1 MNLQFKDATAQNI
14 DGKLVYDLT
23 IQDLDGEIAEGRELP
38 FSYIFGQEPTSF
50 LESYINDHIEELKSV
65 VIDESFESELPGN
78 MPVKKEEEDEFTKF
92 FDKAQE
98 KIQEINK
105 RKIDTLEIGVE
116 YKNDMF
122 SSSHKSFSFIRNVI
136 SYYDSLIT
144 KNEITKESVRQKII
158 SSTNTVHIFN
168 YDQLLELQSLM
179 FEKLNNIYLT
189 ANYLKTVS
197 LNNCETSDD
206 IDCVIVDFEQ
216 PFENELEVDE
226 TVETKVDETK

>member
-1 MNLQFKDATAQNI
+1 MKLQFKDVTGKNI

-38 FSYIFGQEPTSF
+38 FSYVFGQEPTSV
-50 LESYINDHIEELKSV
+50 LESYINDHIEELKAI
-65 VIDESFESELPGN
+65 VIPDSFESDLDPCCDSDSEDDI
-78 MPVKKEEEDEFTKF
+78 DEFTKF

-105 RKIDTLEIGVE
+105 EKNQKLEDSLE
-116 YKNDMF
+116 YKNDVF
-122 SSSHKSFSFIRNVI
+122 SCSHESFGFITNAI
-136 SYYDSLIT
+136 SYYDSLISR
-144 KNEITKESVRQKII
+144 NEITKELVKQKII

-179 FEKLNNIYLT
+179 FKKLNDIYLS

-197 LNNCETSDD
+197 LNDCETSDD
-206 IDCVIVDFEQ
+206 IDDLCVDVTRNY
-216 PFENELEVDE
+216 ENGVEVDE
-226 TVETKVDETK
+226 TK